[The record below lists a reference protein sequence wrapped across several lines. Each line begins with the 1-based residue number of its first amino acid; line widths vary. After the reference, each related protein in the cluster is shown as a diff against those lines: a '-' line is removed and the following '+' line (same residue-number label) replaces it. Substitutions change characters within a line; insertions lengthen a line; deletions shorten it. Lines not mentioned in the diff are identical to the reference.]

1 MTHRKGFTLIE
12 LLVVIAI
19 IAILAAILFPVFAR
33 AREKARSSSCLSNL
47 KQIGLAALQYSQD
60 YDEFFPAWGTWDQ
73 SVGNWLYIYNA
84 LAPYMKN
91 LQIIDCPSDEW
102 NGNAL
107 AAWESPNNVCWY
119 NNEMHVSYA
128 AGHIPGEWVGS
139 VVWPDGNAWNHTTP
153 HLDHPWNKLSRQK
166 DPAGTISM
174 IEGDA
179 PEFWSTNHIEVWVNV
194 GYHRHN
200 GIMNATFCD
209 GHSKA
214 MSQFQTS
221 PKMYT
226 VQDDAN
232 PPGWTPPAG
241 SNW

>member
-1 MTHRKGFTLIE
+1 MRHQKGFTLIE

-33 AREKARSSSCLSNL
+33 AREKARAASCLSNM
-47 KQIGLAALQYSQD
+47 KQIGLAVLQYSQD
-60 YDEFFPAWGTWDQ
+60 YDEYFPAWGVWDT

-102 NGNAL
+102 NGGAL

-139 VVWPDGNAWNHTTP
+139 VNWPDGNWWNHTTP
-153 HLDHPWNKLSRQK
+153 HLDHPWNKLARQK

-179 PEFWSTNHIEVWVNV
+179 PEFWSTNHLEVWLNV
-194 GYHRHN
+194 GFHRHN
-200 GIMNATFCD
+200 GIQNVTFCD
-209 GHSKA
+209 GHAKA
-214 MSQFQTS
+214 MSKFQTT

-226 VQDDAN
+226 VQDDLD
-232 PPGWTPPAG
+232 PPGWTPPPG